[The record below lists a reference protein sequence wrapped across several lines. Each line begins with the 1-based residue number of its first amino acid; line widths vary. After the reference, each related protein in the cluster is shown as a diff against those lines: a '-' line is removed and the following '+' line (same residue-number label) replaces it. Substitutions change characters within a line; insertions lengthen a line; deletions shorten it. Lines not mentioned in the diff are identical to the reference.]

1 MDANWPPFD
10 QNRDV
15 IEPHVGGRDYGDT
28 YDIDRTVYCYWQRR
42 R

>member
-15 IEPHVGGRDYGDT
+15 IEPHVGGHDYGDT
-28 YDIDRTVYCYWQRR
+28 YDIDRTVYCYSQRR